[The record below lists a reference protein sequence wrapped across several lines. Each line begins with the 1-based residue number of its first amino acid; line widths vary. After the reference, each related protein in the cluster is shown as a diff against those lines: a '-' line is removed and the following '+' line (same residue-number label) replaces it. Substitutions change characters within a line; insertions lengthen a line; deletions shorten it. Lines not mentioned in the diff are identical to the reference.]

1 MEIKFTAIGC
11 FPGTSMMH
19 RLLTMYENKPE
30 MQKKI
35 IAAFAASDVEAFTR
49 NWIEQQEENRGIWK
63 GGHHDSSDSG
73 NRGNHSHEHL
83 SIN

>member
-19 RLLTMYENKPE
+19 RLLVAYENKPE

-63 GGHHDSSDSG
+63 GGHRKNTRRGKTS
-73 NRGNHSHEHL
+73 NRGIQEE
-83 SIN
+83 